1 MKEVDA
7 SWKRAVEV
15 VDLLTACNRELS
27 SHLDKLIKDRINMS
41 NYIDEITDIIDIQKD
56 RTLQATDMDCTVDD
70 IECNTDELEGF
81 LDNAFEQVE
90 NLKNNL
96 NRLKKGE

>member
-1 MKEVDA
+1 ME
-7 SWKRAVEV
+7 
-15 VDLLTACNRELS
+15 ACCG
-27 SHLDKLIKDRINMS
+27 DKINMN
-41 NYIDEITDIIDIQKD
+41 NYIGEITDIIDIQKD